1 MSVSP
6 EALEALADR
15 VEVTEAELVVDL
27 TDGRRVHVP
36 LAWFPT
42 LLNASPEQRG
52 RWELLGDGEGIHWP
66 DLDADIS
73 VAGLL
78 VGIRETYVSG

>member
-15 VEVTEAELVVDL
+15 VEVTETELIVDI

-42 LLNASPEQRG
+42 LLNATVQQRDH
-52 RWELLGDGEGIHWP
+52 WELLGDGEGIHWP
-66 DLDADIS
+66 ELDADIC

-78 VGIRETYVSG
+78 VGIRETYAST

>member
-1 MSVSP
+1 MSVSL
-6 EALEALADR
+6 EILEALADR
-15 VEVTEAELVVDL
+15 VEVTEVELVVDL
-27 TDGRRVHVP
+27 TDGRRILVP
-36 LAWFPT
+36 LTWFPT
-42 LLNASPEQRG
+42 LLKATPEQRG

-78 VGIRETYVSG
+78 LGFRETHLST